1 MVKVHVKKDLVGM
14 EAAIILFVG
23 IVFYFISKSNYLL
36 FHSLIEIIAISLS
49 FSIMLIAIGTI
60 KICNNKYL
68 SYLSIVS
75 GFVSIIDLFH
85 TMTYKGM
92 NIITS
97 NSDIPI
103 QLSIVARYYEVL
115 ALVVS
120 FYYLKKKINVT
131 KIVIYNSIVVLI
143 ILTSIFIVKIFPTCY
158 IEGYGLT
165 KFKIYSGYTISLMFI
180 LIIFLLNSNVKFKSN
195 KENKILILAIIFKI
209 LSEMSFSF
217 YIGVYDFLNFVG
229 HIMKFV
235 SSYYLYKALLKS
247 IVTNPYSSLIKN
259 LNLKVLEIEM
269 KNEELVLAKGNVE
282 KEYSKYKRLI
292 DFLPEGVLI
301 MEDYTIA
308 YANNKIISKLGLNDG
323 ASIINRSI
331 FELVDSVYKEKI
343 INRLDIKN
351 KNKIANPAEGKLCYN
366 GKNLDVEISTLFV
379 KHEIGE
385 DCFISVIR
393 DIYDSK
399 RAIEMEYL
407 LLEKE
412 REDKFK
418 NDFFA
423 NISHELRTPINVI
436 YSAVQLEGMYL
447 GKKDIGSIINYNSII
462 KQNCLRLIRI
472 TNNIIDTTKIQSGF
486 FKAKSKNQNIVNI
499 VEEITMSITTYS
511 DYKNIHVIF
520 DTEYE
525 EIYVNCD
532 ENLIERIILNL
543 LSNSV
548 KYGKQEGNI
557 EVSIYKRNNYSV
569 EISIKDDGIG
579 IPKESHNTI
588 FERFGKVDK
597 SISRNTEG
605 SGIGLYLVKVLVEMQ
620 GGSISINSE
629 INQGTEVLIM
639 LPIVK
644 AFDEICVTTI
654 DSKFKNNNNVVEKID
669 IEFSDIYR

>member
-1 MVKVHVKKDLVGM
+1 MVKVHVKKDLAGM

-131 KIVIYNSIVVLI
+131 KIVIYNSIMVLI

-165 KFKIYSGYTISLMFI
+165 KFKIYSGYTISLMFL
-180 LIIFLLNSNVKFKSN
+180 LIIFLLNSNIKFKSN
-195 KENKILILAIIFKI
+195 KENKILILAIIFKT

-217 YIGVYDFLNFVG
+217 YIGVYDFSNFVG

-247 IVTNPYSSLIKN
+247 IVTNPYSSLIEN

-269 KNEELVLAKGNVE
+269 KNQELLLAKGNVE

-308 YANNKIISKLGLNDG
+308 YANNKIISKLGLNDE

-331 FELVDSVYKEKI
+331 FELLDSVYKEKI
-343 INRLDIKN
+343 INRLDI

-379 KHEIGE
+379 KNEIGE
-385 DCFISVIR
+385 DCSISVIR

-436 YSAVQLEGMYL
+436 YSAIQLESMYL
-447 GKKDIGSIINYNSII
+447 GKKDIGAIINYNSII

-472 TNNIIDTTKIQSGF
+472 TNNIIDSTKIQAGF

-569 EISIKDDGIG
+569 EISVKDDGIG

-644 AFDEICVTTI
+644 AVDEICVTTI

-669 IEFSDIYR
+669 IEFSDIYI

>member
-308 YANNKIISKLGLNDG
+308 YANNKIISKLGLNDE

-331 FELVDSVYKEKI
+331 FELLDSVYKEKI
-343 INRLDIKN
+343 INRLDI

-379 KHEIGE
+379 KNEIGE
-385 DCFISVIR
+385 DCSISVIR

-436 YSAVQLEGMYL
+436 YSAVQLESMYL
-447 GKKDIGSIINYNSII
+447 GKNDIGSIINYNSII

-472 TNNIIDTTKIQSGF
+472 TNNIIDTTKIQAGF

>member
-1 MVKVHVKKDLVGM
+1 MVKVHMEKDLTGR
-14 EAAIILFVG
+14 EPATILFVG
-23 IVFYFISKSNYLL
+23 IVFYFISKNNYLL
-36 FHSLIEIIAISLS
+36 FHSLIEIITISLS
-49 FSIMLIAIGTI
+49 FSIMLIAIGTM

-68 SYLSIVS
+68 SYLGIAC
-75 GFVSIIDLFH
+75 GFVGIIDLFH
-85 TMTYKGM
+85 VITYKGM
-92 NIITS
+92 EIMTSSSNIS
-97 NSDIPI
+97 I
-103 QLSIVARYYEVL
+103 QLCIAAKYYGGM
-115 ALVVS
+115 ALVVA
-120 FYYLKKKINVT
+120 FYYLKKEINVT
-131 KIVIYNSIVVLI
+131 KVVIYNSIMVLI
-143 ILTSIFIVKIFPTCY
+143 ILASIFVVKIFPACY

-165 KFKIYSGYTISLMFI
+165 KFKVYSEYIISLMF
-180 LIIFLLNSNVKFKSN
+180 LLTIFLLNSNVKFKSN
-195 KENKILILAIIFKI
+195 KENKILILAIIFKT
-209 LSEMSFSF
+209 LSEMFFSF
-217 YIGVYDFLNFVG
+217 YVEVYDFSNYVG

-235 SSYYLYKALLKS
+235 CSYYLYKALLKS
-247 IVTNPYSSLIKN
+247 IIINPYSSLIKN

-282 KEYSKYKRLI
+282 KEYLKYKRLI
-292 DFLPEGVLI
+292 DFIPEGILI
-301 MEDYTIA
+301 IEDYTIA

-323 ASIINRSI
+323 AN
-331 FELVDSVYKEKI
+331 I

-351 KNKIANPAEGKLCYN
+351 KNKFVNPTEGKLCYN
-366 GKNLDVEISTLFV
+366 GKNLDVEISTLFM
-379 KHEIGE
+379 KNETGE

-399 RAIEMEYL
+399 RANEMESL
-407 LLEKE
+407 LIEKE
-412 REDKFK
+412 KEDKFK

-436 YSAVQLEGMYL
+436 YSAVQLESMYL

-472 TNNIIDTTKIQSGF
+472 TNNIIDTTKIQAGF
-486 FKAKSKNQNIVNI
+486 LKAKSKSQNIVNI

-511 DYKNIHVIF
+511 DYKNINVTF

-525 EIYVNCD
+525 EIYVKCD

-557 EVSIYKRNNYSV
+557 EVSIYKKNNYSI
-569 EISIKDDGIG
+569 EISVKDDGIG
-579 IPKESHNTI
+579 IPKESQSTI
-588 FERFGKVDK
+588 FERFERVDK

-620 GGSISINSE
+620 GGNISINSE
-629 INQGTEVLIM
+629 INQGTEVLM
-639 LPIVK
+639 MFPIVQ
-644 AFDEICVTTI
+644 AVDEICVTAI
-654 DSKFKNNNNVVEKID
+654 DSKFRNNNNVIEKID